1 MKMFKP
7 YNIYKMNNY
16 IMHNKMNEVHI
27 NKTII
32 DYLENLD
39 KNIPNQIKFECSIC
53 FLEQSKISCII
64 TECKHVFCRKC
75 LKTWYLQSKLKNTI
89 CTCPLC
95 RQKIIM

>member
-16 IMHNKMNEVHI
+16 IIYNKMNEVHI

-39 KNIPNQIKFECSIC
+39 KNIPNQN
-53 FLEQSKISCII
+53 
-64 TECKHVFCRKC
+64 VF
-75 LKTWYLQSKLKNTI
+75 
-89 CTCPLC
+89 
-95 RQKIIM
+95 